1 MDDFRYFVH
10 SPDILILSKLNIF
23 LVISYYFLNFDN
35 MFDEEKSNKKVL
47 TQHQAQLKAENYC
60 AYQERA
66 QQEVR
71 DKLYSW
77 GLNEEEVENVLANLI
92 SENFLN
98 EERFAI
104 AYCNGKLRMK
114 GWGKIKIKQA
124 LKTKRVSDQLIK
136 IAFKQVDLDEYE
148 RILNHIIDKKLR
160 EITSKDRYT
169 IKNKVY
175 QFALSRGFE
184 SDLIF
189 SILNSKEL

>member
-1 MDDFRYFVH
+1 
-10 SPDILILSKLNIF
+10 
-23 LVISYYFLNFDN
+23 
-35 MFDEEKSNKKVL
+35 MFDEDKRNKKVF
-47 TQHQAQLKAENYC
+47 TQHQAQLKAESYC

-124 LKTKRVSDQLIK
+124 LKAKRVSDQLIK
-136 IAFKQVDLDEYE
+136 IAFKQIDLDEYDQ
-148 RILNHIIDKKLR
+148 ILNHIIDKKLR

>member
-1 MDDFRYFVH
+1 
-10 SPDILILSKLNIF
+10 
-23 LVISYYFLNFDN
+23 
-35 MFDEEKSNKKVL
+35 MFEEDKKNKKIL
-47 TQHQAQLKAENYC
+47 TPRQAQLKAESYC
-60 AYQERA
+60 AYQERS

-71 DKLYSW
+71 DKLYGW
-77 GLNEEEVENVLANLI
+77 GLHEEDVENTIANLI
-92 SENFLN
+92 AENFLN

-124 LKTKRVSDQLIK
+124 LKGKRVSEQLIK
-136 IAFKQVDLDEYE
+136 IAFKQIDLDEYE
-148 RILNHIIDKKLR
+148 TILENIIDKKIR
-160 EITSKDRYT
+160 EINSKDSFIVR
-169 IKNKVY
+169 NKVY

>member
-1 MDDFRYFVH
+1 VDDFRYFVH

>member
-1 MDDFRYFVH
+1 
-10 SPDILILSKLNIF
+10 
-23 LVISYYFLNFDN
+23 
-35 MFDEEKSNKKVL
+35 MFDEEKRNKKIL
-47 TQHQAQLKAENYC
+47 TQHQAQLKAESYC
-60 AYQERA
+60 VYQERA

-77 GLNEEEVENVLANLI
+77 GLHENILANLI
-92 SENFLN
+92 ADNFLN

-114 GWGKIKIKQA
+114 GWGKVKIKQA
-124 LKTKRVSDQLIK
+124 LKAKRVSEQLIK
-136 IAFKQVDLDEYE
+136 IAFKQIDLDEYE
-148 RILNHIIDKKLR
+148 QILNHIIDKKLR
-160 EITSKDRYT
+160 EISGKDRYAV
-169 IKNKVY
+169 KNKVY

>member
-1 MDDFRYFVH
+1 MFEEDQKKRK
-10 SPDILILSKLNIF
+10 IL
-23 LVISYYFLNFDN
+23 
-35 MFDEEKSNKKVL
+35 
-47 TQHQAQLKAENYC
+47 TPRQAQLKAESYC
-60 AYQERA
+60 AYQERS

-71 DKLYSW
+71 DKLYTW
-77 GLNEEEVENVLANLI
+77 GLHENDVENIIANLI
-92 SENFLN
+92 DENFLN

-124 LKTKRVSDQLIK
+124 LKGKRVSEQLIK
-136 IAFKQVDLDEYE
+136 IAFKQIDLDEYE
-148 RILNHIIDKKLR
+148 SILEHIIDKKLR
-160 EITSKDRYT
+160 EISSKDALIT
-169 IKNKVY
+169 KNKVY

>member
-1 MDDFRYFVH
+1 M
-10 SPDILILSKLNIF
+10 
-23 LVISYYFLNFDN
+23 
-35 MFDEEKSNKKVL
+35 
-47 TQHQAQLKAENYC
+47 KAESYC
-60 AYQERA
+60 VYQERA

-92 SENFLN
+92 SDNFLN

-114 GWGKIKIKQA
+114 GWGKVKIKQA
-124 LKTKRVSDQLIK
+124 LKAKRVSEQLIK
-136 IAFKQVDLDEYE
+136 IAFKQIDLDEYE
-148 RILNHIIDKKLR
+148 QILNHIVDKKLR
-160 EITSKDRYT
+160 EISGKNHYT
-169 IKNKVY
+169 VKNKVY

-189 SILNSKEL
+189 STLNSKEL

>member
-1 MDDFRYFVH
+1 
-10 SPDILILSKLNIF
+10 
-23 LVISYYFLNFDN
+23 
-35 MFDEEKSNKKVL
+35 MFDEEKRNKKIL
-47 TQHQAQLKAENYC
+47 TQHQAQLKAESYC
-60 AYQERA
+60 VYQERA

-92 SENFLN
+92 SDNFLN

-114 GWGKIKIKQA
+114 GWGKVKIKQA
-124 LKTKRVSDQLIK
+124 LKAKRVSEQLIK
-136 IAFKQVDLDEYE
+136 IAFKQIDLDEYE
-148 RILNHIIDKKLR
+148 QILNHIIDKKLR
-160 EITSKDRYT
+160 EISDKNHYAV
-169 IKNKVY
+169 KNKVY

-189 SILNSKEL
+189 STLNSKEL

>member
-1 MDDFRYFVH
+1 
-10 SPDILILSKLNIF
+10 
-23 LVISYYFLNFDN
+23 
-35 MFDEEKSNKKVL
+35 MFEEDRRNKKIL
-47 TQHQAQLKAENYC
+47 TPRQAQLKAESYC
-60 AYQERA
+60 AYQERS

-77 GLNEEEVENVLANLI
+77 GLHEAEVENSIANLI
-92 SENFLN
+92 AENFLN

-104 AYCNGKLRMK
+104 AYCNGRLRMK

-124 LKTKRVSDQLIK
+124 LKGKRVSVQLIK
-136 IAFKQVDLDEYE
+136 IAFKQIDLDEYE
-148 RILNHIIDKKLR
+148 NILENIIDKKIR
-160 EITSKDRYT
+160 EIKGKDSY
-169 IKNKVY
+169 IVKNKVY

>member
-1 MDDFRYFVH
+1 
-10 SPDILILSKLNIF
+10 
-23 LVISYYFLNFDN
+23 
-35 MFDEEKSNKKVL
+35 MFDEDRKNKKIL
-47 TQHQAQLKAENYC
+47 TPGQAKLKAESYC
-60 AYQERA
+60 AYQERS

-77 GLNEEEVENVLANLI
+77 GLHEADVENCIANLI
-92 SENFLN
+92 AENFLN

-124 LKTKRVSDQLIK
+124 LKGKRVSEQLIK
-136 IAFKQVDLDEYE
+136 IAFKQIDPDEYE
-148 RILNHIIDKKLR
+148 HILENIIDKKIR
-160 EITSKDRYT
+160 EIKDKDSFI

>member
-1 MDDFRYFVH
+1 MFEEDQKKRK
-10 SPDILILSKLNIF
+10 IL
-23 LVISYYFLNFDN
+23 
-35 MFDEEKSNKKVL
+35 
-47 TQHQAQLKAENYC
+47 TPRQAQLKAESYC
-60 AYQERA
+60 AYQERS

-71 DKLYSW
+71 DKLYTW
-77 GLNEEEVENVLANLI
+77 GLHENDVENIIANLI
-92 SENFLN
+92 DENFLN

-124 LKTKRVSDQLIK
+124 LKGKRVSEQLIK
-136 IAFKQVDLDEYE
+136 IAFKQIDLDEYE
-148 RILNHIIDKKLR
+148 SILEHIIDKKLR
-160 EITSKDRYT
+160 EISSKDAFIT
-169 IKNKVY
+169 KNKVY